1 MRRVATLGLM
11 GLASLSGLVPALSAS
26 AAPLAAHRAHYTL
39 KLQETHGDVTAATGT
54 MDYQFEDVCEG
65 WATRQRLD
73 MTLTNSDGQDIRMIS
88 DYATLETKDG
98 LHMQFHMRQTTDTAV
113 TEQVDGDA
121 TLSKPGGPGEVHYTA
136 PEDKTIKL
144 APGTVFPTPH
154 TETILA
160 AAAAGKKFISLPLFD
175 GTSERGPQD
184 TFVTVLNWHGPSAAP
199 FKPLDDLAS
208 GRFQLSFFDQT
219 NQGGSDQNG
228 AGTPDYS
235 VGMRYW
241 ANGVSDALS
250 MNFGDFIMQGV
261 MDKFELLA
269 HHC

>member
-1 MRRVATLGLM
+1 MRCAIT
-11 GLASLSGLVPALSAS
+11 SGLIGLIWATSVS

-39 KLQETHGDVTAATGT
+39 KLQETHGDVVAATGT
-54 MDYQFEDVCEG
+54 MNYQFEDVCEG

-113 TEQVDGDA
+113 TEQVDGEA
-121 TLSKPGGPGEVHYTA
+121 SLTKAGGPGEVHYTS

-154 TETILA
+154 TEAILA

-184 TFVTVLNWHGPSAAP
+184 TFVTVLNWTHASPAP
-199 FKPLDDLAS
+199 FKQLENVPS

-219 NQGGSDQNG
+219 RQSSPDQSDT
-228 AGTPDYS
+228 ATPDYS

-261 MDKFELLA
+261 MDKFELLS